1 MTDSNSSR
9 RRQFF
14 DRVAEP
20 ASLLQLFDFA
30 PGIYLYVKD
39 IDGRFV
45 AINQALVTMR
55 RARSE
60 AELLGKTDLDIHP
73 AYWGER
79 YRREDR
85 RVMESGHPVVNQVW
99 LVPDADGHLGTFI
112 SSKIPLRDKQGVC
125 IGIAGVMH
133 RIDSD
138 ETQLNT
144 RPLEAA
150 TRLIA
155 ERYSENLSVA
165 DIAKALGLSTSQLNR
180 RFKSLYQMSPS
191 QYLQRVR
198 VHEASRLLGETDL
211 AMSEIALRTGFYDQ
225 AHLTR
230 TFRKWMD
237 MSPRQFRKISLHG
250 QIHDNR

>member
-1 MTDSNSSR
+1 
-9 RRQFF
+9 
-14 DRVAEP
+14 
-20 ASLLQLFDFA
+20 
-30 PGIYLYVKD
+30 
-39 IDGRFV
+39 
-45 AINQALVTMR
+45 MR

-60 AELLGKTDLDIHP
+60 TELLGKTDLDIHP

-85 RVMESGHPVVNQVW
+85 RVMESGQPIVNQVW
-99 LVPDADGHLGTFI
+99 LVPDADGHLGTFV
-112 SSKIPLRDKQGVC
+112 SSTIPLRDKQGTC

-138 ETQLNT
+138 ETGINT
-144 RPLEAA
+144 RPLESA
-150 TRLIA
+150 TQLIA

-165 DIAKALGLSTSQLNR
+165 DIAHALGLSTSQLNR

-198 VHEASRLLGETDL
+198 VHEASRLMGETDL
-211 AMSEIALRTGFYDQ
+211 ALSEIALRTGFYDQ

-237 MSPRQFRKISLHG
+237 MSPRQFRQISLQR
-250 QIHDNR
+250 QIHENR